1 MKLEILDTA
10 QEACSAAADYISEN
24 FPKHGV
30 LGVAT
35 GDTQVPLYQELAKRP
50 PLSVKKAFALD
61 EYVGLS
67 QDDPRSFYS
76 YLVKLVQEP
85 LGFAAGTIRVP
96 LGIAVD
102 LEKEATAFESEIL
115 KEPVDL
121 QILGV
126 GTNGHIAF
134 NEPGSDPSSKTR
146 VVKLSQETR
155 IANRA
160 DFGDFAPEAA
170 ISQGIATI
178 LRAKKLVLIAT
189 GEAKAHALSMLL
201 AGVENPE
208 YPVTYLASHPGL
220 AVFAD
225 KAAAS

>member
-10 QEACSAAADYISEN
+10 QGACSAAADYISEN
-24 FPKHGV
+24 FPDHGV

-35 GDTQVPLYQELAKRP
+35 GNTQVPLYIELAKRA
-50 PLSVKKAFALD
+50 PLIVSKAFALD
-61 EYVGLS
+61 EYVGIS
-67 QDDPRSFYS
+67 EEDPRSFYS
-76 YLVKLVQEP
+76 YLKKLVEGP
-85 LGFAAGTIRVP
+85 LGLEVGTIRVP
-96 LGIAVD
+96 KGDVVD
-102 LEKEATAFESEIL
+102 LDQEAFEFEL
-115 KEPVDL
+115 EMAQHPVDL

-126 GTNGHIAF
+126 GSNGHVAF
-134 NEPGSDPSSKTR
+134 NEPGSDPESKTR
-146 VVKLSQETR
+146 VVMLSQETR
-155 IANRA
+155 IANKA
-160 DFGDFAPEAA
+160 DFGDVAPEAA

>member
-1 MKLEILDTA
+1 MRFEILDTA
-10 QEACSAAADYISEN
+10 QEVCSAAADYISEN
-24 FPKHGV
+24 FPEHGV

-35 GDTQVPLYQELAKRP
+35 GNTQVPLYQELAQRA
-50 PLSVKKAFALD
+50 PLIVSKAFALD

-76 YLVKLVQEP
+76 YLKKLVEGP
-85 LGFAAGTIRVP
+85 LGFDAGTIRVP
-96 LGIAVD
+96 KGSALD
-102 LEKEATAFESEIL
+102 LDQEASEFESEMVQH
-115 KEPVDL
+115 PVDL

-126 GTNGHIAF
+126 GTNGHVAF
-134 NEPGSDPSSKTR
+134 NEPRSDPESKTR
-146 VVKLSQETR
+146 VVMLSQETR

-160 DFGDFAPEAA
+160 DFGDLAPEAA

-189 GEAKAHALSMLL
+189 GKSKAHALSMLL